1 MTNNSLGD
9 AIALVISSC
18 EMKVWREVAGTTQDT
33 TRGSQGERRM
43 EDKNEV
49 QTSDEKEEGEIEKC
63 ELTCISPRLF
73 FSVPL
78 AHTESEVFSCSS
90 D

>member
-1 MTNNSLGD
+1 MTDDSLGD
-9 AIALVISSC
+9 ATALIISSY

-33 TRGSQGERRM
+33 TRGRRGERRM

-49 QTSDEKEEGEIEKC
+49 ETREETEEGDIEKC
-63 ELTCISPRLF
+63 GLTCTSPRLF

-78 AHTESEVFSCSS
+78 AHTDREVFSCSS